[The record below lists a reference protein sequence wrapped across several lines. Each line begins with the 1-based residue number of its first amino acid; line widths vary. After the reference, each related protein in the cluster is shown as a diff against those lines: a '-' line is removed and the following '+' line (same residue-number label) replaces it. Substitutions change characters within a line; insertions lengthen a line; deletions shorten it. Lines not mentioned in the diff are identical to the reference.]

1 MRFIVIVFLF
11 FVSFS
16 AFGQL
21 TSGDRN
27 QKKKVAILEVVDKEG
42 TISYGVKLMLRSN
55 LSAAV
60 TNTSGYEGYDR
71 VDIASIMGEQNFQ
84 RTGMVSDAQI
94 KKLGEMT
101 GASYILVA
109 EAAALDANHLFITA
123 KILEV
128 ESARLERTANVQS
141 GTTVEEFEKA
151 CRQLALSL
159 FNRASGSVSSMPER
173 GVETSGED
181 FIETVFGVNMKM
193 VYVEGG
199 DFMMGGTSEQ
209 GAEAENDEKTLRRV
223 TLDSYYIGAFEVTQ
237 GQWERVMGTSV
248 SQQMGK
254 AGGTALKG
262 TGPDYPMYYV
272 SWEEA
277 QAFCQE
283 LSRKTGKTYCL
294 PTEAQWEYAARGG
307 NKNEGTKYS
316 GSWSIDAVAWYDG
329 NSGNSTHPV
338 GTKRP
343 NALGIYDMSGNVW
356 EWCSDWYGDYR
367 TYDTQNPTGASS
379 GSGRV
384 LRGGSWRGSARY
396 CRVSNRHNNSPGSR
410 DYYSGF
416 RVVLLP

>member
-1 MRFIVIVFLF
+1 MPV
-11 FVSFS
+11 
-16 AFGQL
+16 G
-21 TSGDRN
+21 
-27 QKKKVAILEVVDKEG
+27 
-42 TISYGVKLMLRSN
+42 
-55 LSAAV
+55 
-60 TNTSGYEGYDR
+60 
-71 VDIASIMGEQNFQ
+71 
-84 RTGMVSDAQI
+84 GM
-94 KKLGEMT
+94 
-101 GASYILVA
+101 
-109 EAAALDANHLFITA
+109 
-123 KILEV
+123 
-128 ESARLERTANVQS
+128 
-141 GTTVEEFEKA
+141 
-151 CRQLALSL
+151 
-159 FNRASGSVSSMPER
+159 
-173 GVETSGED
+173 ETSGED

-262 TGPDYPMYYV
+262 TGSDYPMYYV

-329 NSGNSTHPV
+329 NSGSSTHPV

-379 GSGRV
+379 GSARV
-384 LRGGSWRGSARY
+384 LRGGSWYDDARY
-396 CRVSNRHNNSPGSR
+396 CRVSLRDNFSPGGRYDS
-410 DYYSGF
+410 SGF